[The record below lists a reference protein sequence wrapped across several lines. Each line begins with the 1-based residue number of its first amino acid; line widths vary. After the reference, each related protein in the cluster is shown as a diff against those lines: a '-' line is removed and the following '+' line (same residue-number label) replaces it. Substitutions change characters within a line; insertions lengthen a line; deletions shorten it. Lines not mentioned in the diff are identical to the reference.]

1 MESPT
6 APPSVV
12 GFLDLPIAAGE
23 NMDTRAQGINRV
35 LWQILVL
42 NMLVAAGK
50 ASWGLISGSTAM
62 FADGIH
68 SFTDGASNIVAL
80 IAMKAAGK
88 PPDKEHPYGHHKYEA
103 FASAVIGIM
112 LCLAAWKVISGSMW
126 ALLAYAKS
134 GIHPKV
140 EVTFTSFAVM
150 IITLGIN
157 IFVVWFEIRRGKSLG
172 SDVLQADAKH
182 TLSDI
187 WVTLGVLVSLVLVKS
202 GVPIADPIVGLFVAV
217 AILWAALEVFKGV
230 ATTFSDEQRLDPD
243 DVRKKVLAFEGV
255 MGCHHVRSRGTGA
268 IIHMD
273 MSILVNP
280 VITVEEGHLIA
291 RDLESW
297 LCGQYDGLA
306 DVVIHV
312 EPDNEDQR
320 GRTALN

>member
-1 MESPT
+1 MQART
-6 APPSVV
+6 
-12 GFLDLPIAAGE
+12 
-23 NMDTRAQGINRV
+23 QGINEV

-42 NMLVAAGK
+42 NILVAVGK
-50 ASWGLISGSTAM
+50 VVWGLISGSTAM

-68 SFTDGASNIVAL
+68 SFTDGSGNIVAL

-103 FASAVIGIM
+103 FASAAIGIM
-112 LCLAAWKVISGSMW
+112 LCLAAWKVISGSVG

-134 GIHPKV
+134 GVHPKV
-140 EVTFTSFAVM
+140 EVTLTSFAVM

-157 IFVVWFEIRRGKSLG
+157 VFVVWFETRRGKELG

-187 WVTLGVLVSLVLVKS
+187 WVTLGVLLSLVLVKI
-202 GVPIADPIVGLFVAV
+202 GVAIADPIVGLFVAV

-230 ATTFSDEQRLDPD
+230 KTTFSDEQRLDPD
-243 DVRKKVLAFEGV
+243 EVMKRVMEFEGV
-255 MGCHHVRSRGTGA
+255 KGCHNIRSRGTGA

-273 MSILVNP
+273 LSILVNP
-280 VITVEEGHLIA
+280 VITVEAGHMIA
-291 RDLESW
+291 RDLEIW
-297 LCGQYDGLA
+297 LCEHYAGLE

-312 EPDNEDQR
+312 EPDNEEQR
-320 GRTALN
+320 SRSIIRDIEMPTGTDH